1 MTSDQPPPYLPVD
14 KNQES
19 NITGR
24 MDVPSLNGPPR
35 RPASIAD
42 LDLDTIQWLSDDL
55 KEGFALFDA
64 DDRLV
69 AANPEYLRLHDA
81 VRDIL
86 APGLTFE
93 AMIRAMH
100 ARGAVHDAAGSEED
114 FVANRL
120 RQHRNPV
127 GPVLRRLADGR
138 AFIIKETRLDDGS
151 VICRENDVTELVAA
165 KEALHESEERFKA
178 LAEIASDWFWETNAE
193 HRFTAITMS
202 QPLLAGSLQGV
213 IGRTRWE
220 VVGADPMNDPHWA
233 QHKAD
238 LDAYRPFKDFH
249 YSFVPP
255 TGMSQ
260 HFRVSG
266 SAVFNKAGLAI
277 GYRTMPKDDG
287 GRRHF
292 KVSGIPVFDRTGRF
306 AGYRGTSR
314 EVTNEILT
322 ERRASVAHQR
332 LLDAIEAMPES
343 LILCDA
349 EDRIVLCN
357 SATYTRLPWC
367 KTLLEPGM
375 KFEDLLRDL
384 AFTGAVSG
392 ARGREEDWIRECLHR
407 HRTAA
412 GRREYRLADGR
423 WVAVTERKTA
433 DGGTVVIRADITE
446 DKHKEL
452 EREAALTQ
460 AREEIRAKSTFIAHF
475 THELRGPIDLIRR
488 LAANLA
494 GPPERERLAKGQ
506 KDAAGSIDQT
516 AEQTLRLIDD
526 VLDVSR
532 IQVRKYQ
539 VKPQRI
545 DVAELLRECCSE
557 ACMGSSDRPGIAIE
571 CAPELGFVH
580 ADEAAMRRLLVSIV
594 ENACRVEPESSYV
607 TVTASATAE
616 RIEIG
621 VHDNGAVPS
630 KADFDM
636 LMYPFD
642 HAAAEPA
649 APRARPFGFGLAIAS
664 ALAGEIGGLLS
675 VTAPPE
681 GGTRVVLRLPRAEA
695 GQGDPPSGN

>member
-1 MTSDQPPPYLPVD
+1 V
-14 KNQES
+14 
-19 NITGR
+19 
-24 MDVPSLNGPPR
+24 
-35 RPASIAD
+35 
-42 LDLDTIQWLSDDL
+42 
-55 KEGFALFDA
+55 
-64 DDRLV
+64 V
-69 AANPEYLRLHDA
+69 A
-81 VRDIL
+81 DIL

-100 ARGAVHDAAGSEED
+100 ARRAFLGAAGSEEE

-120 RQHRNPV
+120 RQHRNPT

-138 AFIIKETRLDDGS
+138 AFIIKETRLSDGT
-151 VICRENDVTELVAA
+151 VICRENDVSELVAA

-178 LAEIASDWFWETNAE
+178 LAEIASDWFWETDAG
-193 HRFTAITMS
+193 HRFTAITVS
-202 QPLLAGSLQGV
+202 QPLFAGGLECV
-213 IGRTRWE
+213 LGRTRWE
-220 VVGADPMNDPHWA
+220 LVGADPANDPQWA

-238 LDAYRPFKDFH
+238 LDAHRPFKDFH

-292 KVSGIPVFDRTGRF
+292 KVSGVPVFDRSGRF
-306 AGYRGTSR
+306 IGYRGTSR
-314 EVTNEILT
+314 EVTKEILT
-322 ERRASVAHQR
+322 ERRAAVAHQR

-349 EDRIVLCN
+349 EDRVVLCN

-375 KFEDLLRDL
+375 KFEDFLRDL

-407 HRTAA
+407 HRAAA
-412 GRREYRLADGR
+412 GRWEYRLTEGR
-423 WVAVTERKTA
+423 WIAITERKTA

-446 DKHKEL
+446 DKQREL
-452 EREAALTQ
+452 QREAALTQ

-475 THELRGPIDLIRR
+475 THELRAPISLIRR
-488 LAANLA
+488 LTA
-494 GPPERERLAKGQ
+494 RLASGKDELSSGQ
-506 KDAAGSIDQT
+506 REAASSIDQA

-545 DVAELLRECCSE
+545 DVATLLRECCTE
-557 ACMGSSDRPGIAIE
+557 ASTGIGDGPGIVYE
-571 CAPELGFVH
+571 CAPDLGFVH

-594 ENACRVEPESSYV
+594 GNACRAEPDSGYV
-607 TVTASATAE
+607 TVTATATAE

-642 HAAAEPA
+642 HATAEPA
-649 APRARPFGFGLAIAS
+649 AARARPFGFGLAIAS

-681 GGTRVVLRLPRAEA
+681 GGTCVVLRLPRAEA
-695 GQGDPPSGN
+695 EQSEPASAG

>member
-1 MTSDQPPPYLPVD
+1 
-14 KNQES
+14 
-19 NITGR
+19 
-24 MDVPSLNGPPR
+24 
-35 RPASIAD
+35 
-42 LDLDTIQWLSDDL
+42 
-55 KEGFALFDA
+55 
-64 DDRLV
+64 LV
-69 AANPEYLRLHDA
+69 VANPEYIRLHDA
-81 VRDIL
+81 VADIL
-86 APGLTFE
+86 VPGLTFE
-93 AMIRAMH
+93 AMIRTSF
-100 ARGAVHDAAGSEED
+100 ARGAIHDVAGSEEE
-114 FVANRL
+114 FVSNRL
-120 RQHRNPV
+120 RQHRNPT

-138 AFIIKETRLDDGS
+138 AYIIKETRLSDGG
-151 VICRENDVTELVAA
+151 VICRENDVTELISA
-165 KEALHESEERFKA
+165 KEALIESEERFKA
-178 LAEIASDWFWETNAE
+178 LAEIASDWFWETDAQ

-202 QPLLAGSLQGV
+202 QPLFGGGLQGV

-220 VVGADPMNDPHWA
+220 AVGADSTNDPQWA

-238 LDAYRPFKDFH
+238 LDAHRPFKDFH

-292 KVSGIPVFDRTGRF
+292 KVSGVPVFDRKGRF
-306 AGYRGTSR
+306 TGYRGTSR

-322 ERRASVAHQR
+322 ERRAAVAHQR

-412 GRREYRLADGR
+412 GRREYRLAEGR
-423 WVAVTERKTA
+423 WVAITERKTA

-446 DKHKEL
+446 EKQREL

-475 THELRGPIDLIRR
+475 THELRSPISLIRR
-488 LAANLA
+488 LAA
-494 GPPERERLAKGQ
+494 RLATASGTGDPSAMQ
-506 KDAAGSIDQT
+506 RQAASSIDQA

-526 VLDVSR
+526 VLDMSR

-545 DVAELLRECCSE
+545 DVAKLLRECCAE
-557 ACMGSSDRPGIAIE
+557 ACASIGDGPAIAIE

-580 ADEAAMRRLLVSIV
+580 ADEAAMRRLLVGMV
-594 ENACRVEPESSYV
+594 ANACRAEPDSGYV
-607 TVTASATAE
+607 TVTAASTAE
-616 RIEIG
+616 KIEIG
-621 VHDNGAVPS
+621 IHDNGAVPS

-636 LMYPFD
+636 LMHPFD
-642 HAAAEPA
+642 HAAEPA

-675 VTAPPE
+675 VAAPPE
-681 GGTRVVLRLPRAEA
+681 GGTRVVLRLPRAEPAAEHLPA
-695 GQGDPPSGN
+695 G

>member
-1 MTSDQPPPYLPVD
+1 MTSEQPAPHHHVERHE
-14 KNQES
+14 ES
-19 NITGR
+19 TIVR
-24 MDVPSLNGPPR
+24 PLAAPRLAVAPR
-35 RPASIAD
+35 RPTSISD
-42 LDLDTIQWLSDDL
+42 LDLETIQWLSDDL
-55 KEGFALFDA
+55 REGFALFDA
-64 DDRLV
+64 EDRLV
-69 AANPEYLRLHDA
+69 VANPEYIRLHDA
-81 VRDIL
+81 IADL
-86 APGLTFE
+86 LKPGLTFE
-93 AMIRAMH
+93 AMIRAMY
-100 ARGAVHDAAGSEED
+100 ARGALHDAAGGEEE

-120 RQHRNPV
+120 RQHRNPS

-138 AFIIKETRLDDGS
+138 AFIIKESRLDDGS
-151 VICRENDVTELVAA
+151 VICRENDVTELVSA

-178 LAEIASDWFWETNAE
+178 LAEIASDWFWETDAQ
-193 HRFTAITMS
+193 HRFTSITVS
-202 QPLLAGSLQGV
+202 LPLFAGSLDGV
-213 IGRTRWE
+213 LGRTRWE
-220 VVGADPMNDPHWA
+220 LVGADPTNDPQWA

-238 LDAYRPFKDFH
+238 LDAHRPFKDFH

-292 KVSGIPVFDRTGRF
+292 KVSGVPVFDRSGRF

-322 ERRASVAHQR
+322 ERRAAVAHQR

-392 ARGREEDWIRECLHR
+392 ARGREEDWIRECLQR

-412 GRREYRLADGR
+412 GRREYRLAEGR

-446 DKHKEL
+446 EKQKEL

-460 AREEIRAKSTFIAHF
+460 AREEIRAKSTFLAHF
-475 THELRGPIDLIRR
+475 THELRSPISLIRR
-488 LAANLA
+488 LAASFARTSGA
-494 GPPERERLAKGQ
+494 GDLSLEQR
-506 KDAAGSIDQT
+506 DAVASIEHAAT
-516 AEQTLRLIDD
+516 QTLRLIDD

-545 DVAELLRECCSE
+545 DVAKLLRECCAE
-557 ACMGSSDRPGIAIE
+557 ACAGIADGPGIAIE
-571 CAPELGFVH
+571 CAQDLGFAN
-580 ADEAAMRRLLVSIV
+580 ADEAAMRRLLVSLV
-594 ENACRVEPESSYV
+594 GNACRTEPASGYV
-607 TVTASATAE
+607 TVTAGSTAD

-621 VHDNGAVPS
+621 IHDNGAVPS
-630 KADFDM
+630 KAEFDI
-636 LMYPFD
+636 LMHPFD
-642 HAAAEPA
+642 HAAAEAA

-664 ALAGEIGGLLS
+664 ALAGEIGALLS
-675 VTAPPE
+675 VAAPPG
-681 GGTRVVLRLPRAEA
+681 GGTQVVLRMARAEA
-695 GQGDPPSGN
+695 DPGERISGD